1 MEKEKIFSK
10 FNSKDYNSELE
21 ELVEHKKYDEMAK
34 NLLLSMLYKVETNYK
49 DYEIVKRV
57 SENKNSYIEEIIK
70 IVDNK
75 CDKIVIAKADSEE
88 AEEMEKRGTKY
99 LVDYLTKTISIVHPN
114 EKLLLYCLYKINN
127 KQIYLEEKYNLIRN
141 ALSNLLNVG
150 ETINKMEVIR
160 DFTGWTWDITPS
172 EIPEITT
179 NIIYQNLL
187 YLLGEETIRM
197 WTKDDITIDYI
208 KILQQELEKNY
219 GEEIANNIL
228 NLIYKISIIVCV
240 EKNSREKERLKDEQ
254 MDLMEELN
262 QMNNKEEFLA
272 NLSETRKEQ
281 NKIIKQIDKIMN
293 DKKLLEVEFK
303 KRNNKK
309 NKYNQLVD
317 INHLIEI
324 LNKERKKAWNQ
335 MEEAKKL
342 LEPSQ
347 FVNKKKE
354 IENQLALIEDINIE
368 NQQKRKHKYVIEL
381 QKNFIQALT
390 MQLKKI
396 TQKEEIINFIYNLRY
411 YNYLY
416 QDEKNQIKDTKELQE
431 QLEQLQRLLIK
442 KAYELKCIMQI
453 SKDFEENYF
462 ILKQIFLS
470 KIIYL
475 EGMHIKIKFNK
486 AKMLLEIYDKE
497 LFEKSME
504 IPIVSKENLNVKIDK
519 KIKLIL

>member
-10 FNSKDYNSELE
+10 FSSRDYNSELE
-21 ELVEHKKYDEMAK
+21 ELVEQKKYDEMAK
-34 NLLLSMLYKVETNYK
+34 NLLLSMLYKIETNYK

-75 CDKIVIAKADSEE
+75 CDKIVMVKEDSEE

-99 LVDYLTKTISIVHPN
+99 LVDYLTKTISLVHPN
-114 EKLLLYCLYKINN
+114 EKLLLYSLYKINN

-172 EIPEITT
+172 EIPEVTS
-179 NIIYQNLL
+179 NLIYQNLL
-187 YLLGEETIRM
+187 YLLGEEIIRM
-197 WTKDDITIDYI
+197 WTKDNISIDYI
-208 KILQQELEKNY
+208 KIIQQELEKLY
-219 GEEIANNIL
+219 GKEIATNIL
-228 NLIYKISIIVCV
+228 KLIYKISIIICI
-240 EKNSREKERLKDEQ
+240 EKNSREKERLRQEQ
-254 MDLMEELN
+254 EDLMEELN
-262 QMNNKEEFLA
+262 KMNNKEEFLA
-272 NLSETRKEQ
+272 SLSEIRKEQ

-293 DKKLLEVEFK
+293 DKKLLELEFK

-309 NKYNQLVD
+309 NKYNELVN
-317 INHLIEI
+317 INQLIEI

-347 FVNKKKE
+347 FVNKKQE
-354 IENQLALIEDINIE
+354 LESQLALIEDINIE
-368 NQQKRKHKYVIEL
+368 NYKKRKYKYVIEL
-381 QKNFIQALT
+381 QNNFIQALT
-390 MQLKKI
+390 IKLKKI
-396 TQKEEIINFIYNLRY
+396 TQKEDVINFIYNLRY
-411 YNYLY
+411 YNYIY
-416 QDEKNQIKDTKELQE
+416 QNENTQIKDTKELQE
-431 QLEQLQRLLIK
+431 QLEQLQRLLIE
-442 KAYELKCIMQI
+442 KAYELKCITLI
-453 SKDFEENYF
+453 SKDFEENFF

-497 LFEKSME
+497 LFEKSIE
-504 IPIVSKENLNVKIDK
+504 IPIVSKANLNVKIDK